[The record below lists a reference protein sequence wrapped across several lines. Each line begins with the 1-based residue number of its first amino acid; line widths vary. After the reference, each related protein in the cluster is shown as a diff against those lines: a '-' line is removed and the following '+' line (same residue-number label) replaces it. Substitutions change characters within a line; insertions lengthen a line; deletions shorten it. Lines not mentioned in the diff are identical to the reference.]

1 MKFGVH
7 LPTGY
12 PACTDVDIQV
22 AINETAILAESLKF
36 DAIWVNDAVTDNAL
50 HGVYHAPIA
59 PLITLASLTHLVPNI
74 NLGLAV
80 MVLSQRNPFFVAKQ
94 VAALDLLSNE
104 RFTLGIGTGWR
115 EDEFELL
122 GADYKNRGAV
132 ADEVVEVLREL
143 WRESNASFDGQYH
156 QFSDL
161 HMRPKPRSGGPRIWV
176 GGSFKQ
182 AIRRVAK
189 IGADGWIPFGLSVD
203 ELQSSVMTLRELM
216 HSKPMPEIALE
227 TGVRVYSE
235 GQDPPSSLPPYHFEA
250 TIAGYPDQIIQQ
262 LKAYQ
267 TVGLEHLLCIFYADK
282 LADQLEQMRLFAEQI
297 MPHFSERGA

>member
-12 PACTDVDIQV
+12 PACTDVDIQT
-22 AINETAILAESLKF
+22 AINETATLAESLKF
-36 DAIWVNDAVTDNAL
+36 SAVWVNDAVIDSKL

-59 PLITLASLTHLVPNI
+59 PLITLASLTHLIPNI

-80 MVLSQRNPFFVAKQ
+80 MVLPQRNPFFVAKQ
-94 VAALDLLSNE
+94 AAALDLLSNE
-104 RFTLGIGTGWR
+104 RFTLGIGLGWR

-122 GADYKNRGAV
+122 GADFKNRGAV
-132 ADEVVEVLREL
+132 ADEVVEMLREL
-143 WRESNASFDGQYH
+143 WCESNASFDGQYH

-161 HMRPKPRSGGPRIWV
+161 HMRPKPRSGGPPIWV
-176 GGSFKQ
+176 GGGAKQ
-182 AIRRVAK
+182 SLRRAAK
-189 IGADGWIPFGLSVD
+189 IGADGWIPFGLSVV

-216 HSKPMPEIALE
+216 QDKRMPEIALE

-235 GQDPPSSLPPYHFEA
+235 GLDPPSSLPPYHFEA

-267 TVGLEHLLCIFYADK
+267 DIGLEHLLCIFYVDK
-282 LADQLEQMRLFAEQI
+282 LNDLLKQMRVFAEQI
-297 MPHFSERGA
+297 MPHFSDAV